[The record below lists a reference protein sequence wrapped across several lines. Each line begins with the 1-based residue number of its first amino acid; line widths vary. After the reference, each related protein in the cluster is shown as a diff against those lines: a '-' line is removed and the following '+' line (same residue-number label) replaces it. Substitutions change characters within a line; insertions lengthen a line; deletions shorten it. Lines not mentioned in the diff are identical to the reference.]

1 MEGSTAKKLFK
12 LFKANYHKI
21 IAKQSYLP
29 LRFPIV
35 TGVMFS
41 KLHPDK
47 DRENRQI
54 QKKG

>member
-41 KLHPDK
+41 KLHPHK

>member
-1 MEGSTAKKLFK
+1 MESSTAKKLFK
-12 LFKANYHKI
+12 LFKDTYHKI

-47 DRENRQI
+47 GSENR
-54 QKKG
+54 